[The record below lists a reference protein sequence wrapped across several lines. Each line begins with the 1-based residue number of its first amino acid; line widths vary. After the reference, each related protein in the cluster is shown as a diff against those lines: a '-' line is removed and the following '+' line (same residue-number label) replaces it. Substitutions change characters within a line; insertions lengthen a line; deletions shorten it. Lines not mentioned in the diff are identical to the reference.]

1 MMKKRLLNPARIAVI
16 AVSLFSAATLAAC
29 SPDPYPTPV
38 AEEPPP
44 PPPAELAGG
53 PPPAYYPPPP
63 PEYAPSAPVVI
74 AMAPIPNPPEKPRRA
89 RRPRGSSNN
98 YSAAPR
104 YIAPRPS
111 PAPRAAAASAKPGV
125 VAKTAPGKITPPAKV
140 AKGAKP
146 TVPALKAPAAPK
158 VAGAANTA
166 APTAD
171 RATRLGELQT
181 ALAAAISKGAKL
193 VTPDRFVAGQ
203 PADVRLT
210 VPADFA
216 DTVKAEAEKTQLADA
231 ASSVNLTAALSGE
244 GYAVSPDET
253 QSLPLAAGQP
263 TEFHW
268 AVTAQPN
275 AKGPLHAD
283 VGADLL
289 GGGADTL
296 NLGSVSAAKGW
307 FGLKDN
313 PRLLGFGI
321 IVLLGAFI
329 IAFLARGRSAPARS
343 ASARRAARRA
353 VRSDRPF
360 DLDGETA

>member
-1 MMKKRLLNPARIAVI
+1 MATNMTKRLFNPAQIAAI
-16 AVSLFSAATLAAC
+16 AISLFGAAVLTAC

-38 AEEPPP
+38 AEAPPP
-44 PPPAELAGG
+44 PPPAQLAGG
-53 PPPAYYPPPP
+53 PPPPPP
-63 PEYAPSAPVVI
+63 ASQPSAPVII

-89 RRPRGSSNN
+89 RRPRAQSSG
-98 YSAAPR
+98 YAAAPPR
-104 YIAPRPS
+104 YVAPRV
-111 PAPRAAAASAKPGV
+111 AAAPAAKPSV
-125 VAKTAPGKITPPAKV
+125 VAKTAPGKVTPPAKV
-140 AKGAKP
+140 AKSSAKP
-146 TVPALKAPAAPK
+146 VVPALKAPASPK
-158 VAGAANTA
+158 VAAANTA
-166 APTAD
+166 D
-171 RATRLGELQT
+171 RAARLGELQT
-181 ALAAAISKGAKL
+181 ALAAVIAKGAKL
-193 VTPDRFVAGQ
+193 VIPERFIAGQ

-216 DTVKAEAEKTQLADA
+216 DTVKTEAEKTQLADA
-231 ASSVNLTAALSGE
+231 AKSVNLTAVLSGE
-244 GYAVSPDET
+244 GYAVTPDET
-253 QSLPLAAGQP
+253 QSLPLAAGQA

-268 AVTAQPN
+268 AFTAQPN

-289 GGGADTL
+289 GGGSDTL
-296 NLGSVSAAKGW
+296 NLGSVTPGKAW

-329 IAFLARGRSAPARS
+329 IAFLARGRSAPSRS

-360 DLDGETA
+360 DLAESETA